1 MKKSINNKK
10 QGLMKKSYLMLA
22 ATATILASCAQTDKI
37 NTDLK
42 DTTEPKVIGFS
53 SYSEKATKGE
63 NNANDLEFYHN
74 TFAVYGT
81 KQSKNDNSVQY
92 LFGGKATAAGTQAGV
107 TCSYLDPALPA
118 ILGDWRYDDPR
129 YWDKQATFDFIA
141 YAPVAATNPIRYY
154 YNAANAEVGDAGNEF
169 KSTSTYTLEGTNIQA
184 TPTTAE
190 KVKGFTVEAG
200 KDLDLMVSA
209 YSGSIDGNANAA
221 VNPHT
226 EYVNLIFRHILSKFN
241 VKVTKGESL
250 NNAVVTIKEV
260 TITGLYDSGDYTS
273 STYNPGTTTGWTS
286 SSVDNTYKLTYANA
300 TGTVL
305 NSGTYAG
312 NPLIFTPGAPYYF
325 IESIIMP
332 QDIADDQVE
341 VTVKYSIKSTV
352 NGIEQDFNYAFD
364 LYDLINLHS
373 LKEGYNYTL
382 TCTIQ
387 PEIIKFDA
395 TASAWDNVFANKD
408 IIVGE
413 Q

>member
-1 MKKSINNKK
+1 
-10 QGLMKKSYLMLA
+10 MKKSYLMLA

-37 NTDLK
+37 NADLK

-53 SYSEKATKGE
+53 SYSEKATKGV
-63 NNANDLEFYHN
+63 NDANDLEYYHN

-81 KQSKNDNSVQY
+81 KESNNDNSVQY

-107 TCSYLDPALPA
+107 TCSYLDPTRPA

-141 YAPVAATNPIRYY
+141 YAPVSSANPIRYY
-154 YNAANAEVGDAGNEF
+154 YNAADAEVGDAGNEF

-209 YSGSIDGNANAA
+209 YSGSIDGASHN
-221 VNPHT
+221 

-241 VKVTKGESL
+241 VKVAKGEGL
-250 NNAVVTIKEV
+250 NNAIVTIKEV
-260 TITGLYDSGDYTS
+260 TITGLDDSGDYTS
-273 STYNPGTTTGWTS
+273 SNYNPGIATGWVS

-312 NPLIFTPGAPYYF
+312 NPLVFTPGAPYFF
-325 IESIIMP
+325 IESLIMP
-332 QDIADDQVE
+332 QDIADNHVG
-341 VTVKYSIKSTV
+341 VTVKYTIKSTV

-364 LYDLINLHS
+364 LYDLVNLRS

-395 TASAWDNVFANKD
+395 TASAWDNVFADKD

-413 Q
+413 

>member
-1 MKKSINNKK
+1 
-10 QGLMKKSYLMLA
+10 MKKSYLLLA
-22 ATATILASCAQTDKI
+22 AAATIMASCVETEKI
-37 NTDLK
+37 NNDLK
-42 DTTEPKVIGFS
+42 ATTEPKAIGFS
-53 SYSEKATKGE
+53 SYSEKATKGV
-63 NNANDLEFYHN
+63 NDANDLEFYHN

-107 TCSYLDPALPA
+107 TCSYQDPALPA

-141 YAPVAATNPIRYY
+141 YAPVAAANPIRYY
-154 YNAANAEVGDAGNEF
+154 YSAANAEVGDAGNEF

-209 YSGSIDGNANAA
+209 YSGSIDGASHN
-221 VNPHT
+221 

-241 VKVTKGESL
+241 VKVVKGEGL
-250 NNAVVTIKEV
+250 NNAIVKVKEV
-260 TITGLYDSGDYTS
+260 TISGLDDSGDYTS
-273 STYNPGTTTGWTS
+273 SNYVPATTSGWAS
-286 SSVDNTYKLTYANA
+286 SSVNNTYKLTYEDA
-300 TGTVL
+300 TGTTL

-312 NPLIFTPGAPYYF
+312 NPAVFTPGAPYYF
-325 IESIIMP
+325 IESLIMP
-332 QDIADDQVE
+332 QAIADDHVN
-341 VTVKYSIKSTV
+341 VTVKYSIESTTSSLV
-352 NGIEQDFNYAFD
+352 QNFTNRFD
-364 LYDLINLHS
+364 LYDLDNLRV
-373 LKEGYNYTL
+373 LNEGYNYTL

-395 TASAWDNVFANKD
+395 TASTWDNVNASKD
-408 IIVGE
+408 IRVE
-413 Q
+413 DAE